1 MLNSNVLRI
10 FLLLNKNKIN
20 KLNLIIYVII
30 KDFIIKD
37 LTY

>member
-30 KDFIIKD
+30 KGFIIKN
-37 LTY
+37 LIY